1 MEDSNDQQWVGTPGE
16 PMAVATAAQEV
27 ELITLLPD
35 SKKSRK
41 GLIAGAATVAIL
53 AAGIGFAVVRSSGPG
68 VISLAKSAQ
77 LTERQHSARVEMTM
91 NLPLRGLANEPI
103 LATGLY
109 DFDRK
114 LTTLDMDMTEALGS
128 QMPSTGDPDAGKATM
143 KMQGLVAYMKL
154 GLFDMVPNLKDKWIK
169 MDIGSMG
176 GAAGVDIAKA
186 TQLGANDPSA
196 ILEQMKTSSAKVET
210 IGKEDVQGL
219 TTTHYQAKIDI
230 EKFYRDRNAVVDET
244 KFAALLELYT
254 GSLTV
259 DAWID
264 EAGLVRRI
272 HETIPMK
279 AAPMDIVMGFSDFG
293 TPVSISLPAD
303 ADVVDQSALAET
315 EQLEVTG

>member
-1 MEDSNDQQWVGTPGE
+1 MEENNDQQRVSTPGE
-16 PMAVATAAQEV
+16 PTEAATAAEEI
-27 ELITLLPD
+27 ELIALLPE

-41 GLIAGAATVAIL
+41 GVIAGVATVAIL
-53 AAGIGFAVVRSSGPG
+53 AAGIGFAVIRSSGPRA
-68 VISLAKSAQ
+68 ISLAKSAQ
-77 LTERQHSARVEMTM
+77 LTERQHTARIEMTM
-91 NLPLRGLANEPI
+91 NLPLPGLANKPL

-128 QMPSTGDPDAGKATM
+128 NLPSTGNSEAGKATM
-143 KMQGLVAYMKL
+143 TMQGLVAYMKI
-154 GLFDMVPNLKDKWIK
+154 GLFDMVPNLKGKWIK

-176 GAAGVDIAKA
+176 GASGVDIAKA

-210 IGKEDVQGL
+210 IGEEDIRGIA
-219 TTTHYQAKIDI
+219 TTHYQATIDI

-244 KFAALLELYT
+244 KFVVLLKQYT
-254 GSLTV
+254 GPLTV

-264 EAGLVRRI
+264 ETGLVRRI

-279 AAPMDIVMGFSDFG
+279 AAPIDVVMEFSDFG

-315 EQLEVTG
+315 EQIEVPS